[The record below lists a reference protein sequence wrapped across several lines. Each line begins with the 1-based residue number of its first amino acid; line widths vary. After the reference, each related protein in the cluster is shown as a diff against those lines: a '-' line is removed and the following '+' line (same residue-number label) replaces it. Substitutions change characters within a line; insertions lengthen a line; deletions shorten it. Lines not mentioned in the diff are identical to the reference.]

1 MELLGKAS
9 EHGGG
14 GEHSHGCSGGKYGA
28 GGDGDAGGDVV
39 MVMVCRREIQYVTDR
54 SLNLWRTWS
63 GDIEYNSPVAERTQG
78 EFEYKCE
85 YTHWETA

>member
-1 MELLGKAS
+1 MELLGRAS

-28 GGDGDAGGDVV
+28 GGDVVMV

-85 YTHWETA
+85 YTHWERA